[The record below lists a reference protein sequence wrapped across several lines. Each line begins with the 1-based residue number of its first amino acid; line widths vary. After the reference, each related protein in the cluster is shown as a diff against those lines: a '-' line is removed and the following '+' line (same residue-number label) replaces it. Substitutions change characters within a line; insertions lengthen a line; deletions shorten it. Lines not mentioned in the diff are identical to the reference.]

1 MKVAALAFAM
11 LLGGCASM
19 SAEDWHD
26 ALTGAGQKMSAKGRE
41 MRPVVDP
48 MGPSRIRPF

>member
-1 MKVAALAFAM
+1 MKLVLALCL
-11 LLGGCASM
+11 LLGGCAST
-19 SAEDWHD
+19 SARDWAD
-26 ALTGAGQKMSAKGRE
+26 ALSGAGEKMSAKGRE